1 MTKQVKATNTFEAPE
16 GFGTMA
22 EADQDKAV
30 AVWVAAN
37 PNATIK
43 PVGIP
48 EGGLPTYLRRDTGKR
63 ADINRL
69 IATGPRV
76 AKFIPLARK
85 QGGGWRDLAAALA
98 GGYSRKAA
106 GYGVPAVKLVA

>member
-1 MTKQVKATNTFEAPE
+1 MTKQEKNTNTFKAPE

-48 EGGLPTYLRRDTGKR
+48 EGGLPTYLRKDTGKR

-69 IATGPRV
+69 LATGPSV
-76 AKFIPLARK
+76 AKYLPQAR
-85 QGGGWRDLAAALA
+85 QLGGGYRDLAAALA
-98 GGYSRKAA
+98 GGYSRKAS

>member
-1 MTKQVKATNTFEAPE
+1 MTNQVKTTNTFKAPE

-43 PVGIP
+43 AVGIP
-48 EGGLPTYLRRDTGKR
+48 EGGLPTYLRKDTGKR

-69 IATGPRV
+69 LATGLSV
-76 AKFIPLARK
+76 AKYLPQAR
-85 QGGGWRDLAAALA
+85 QLGGGYRDLAAALA
-98 GGYSRKAA
+98 GGYSRKAS